1 MAEIPSHPVFG
12 STTGWNGMRKKP
24 GSGAASTSKVTVRIV
39 VFDEENDCKC
49 NLTGAVEIWENDSTV
64 NPNAGDLTLAVDD
77 WISGLDS
84 SDETQCAKVTA
95 VNSTGTAVGSTDTE
109 YADCAACN
117 AGEALCAGD
126 PGGP

>member
-24 GSGAASTSKVTVRIV
+24 GSASATTSKVTVRIV
-39 VFDEENDCKC
+39 VFDEENDCNC
-49 NLTGAVEIWENDSTV
+49 DLTGAVEIWENDSTV
-64 NPNAGDLTLAVDD
+64 NANAGDLTLSVDD
-77 WISGLDS
+77 FISGLNAL
-84 SDETQCAKVTA
+84 SDTKCAKVTA

-109 YADCAACN
+109 YANCDACN

>member
-24 GSGAASTSKVTVRIV
+24 GSASATTSKVTVRIV
-39 VFDEENDCKC
+39 EFDEETCEC
-49 NLTGAVEIWENDSTV
+49 NVSGDIEIWENDSSV
-64 NPNAGDLTLAVDD
+64 NANAGDLTLSVDD

-84 SDETQCAKVTA
+84 SDETKCAKVTA

-109 YADCAACN
+109 YANCAACN
-117 AGEALCAGD
+117 AGESLCGGS

>member
-39 VFDEENDCKC
+39 VFDEETCEC

-64 NPNAGDLTLAVDD
+64 NANAGDLTLSVDD
-77 WISGLDS
+77 FISGLNAS
-84 SDETQCAKVTA
+84 SATKCAKVTA
-95 VNSTGTAVGSTDTE
+95 VNSTGTTVGSTDTE

-117 AGEALCAGD
+117 AGESLCAGD